1 MNQVKD
7 PIINYLSDQTINWDY
22 SNRKQKV
29 RKAKT
34 NSNFQIHSFR
44 EGLKKKQKAIMEN
57 SIMGLDPPSP
67 LVMEKKFNFFSETRP
82 FFENFL

>member
-7 PIINYLSDQTINWDY
+7 PIINYLPDQTINWDH

-34 NSNFQIHSFR
+34 NSDFQIHSFTHSTKR
-44 EGLKKKQKAIMEN
+44 EGFKN
-57 SIMGLDPPSP
+57 SVFLDK
-67 LVMEKKFNFFSETRP
+67 EKKVIIGTH
-82 FFENFL
+82 

>member
-7 PIINYLSDQTINWDY
+7 PIINYLPDQTINWDH

-34 NSNFQIHSFR
+34 NSDFQIHL
-44 EGLKKKQKAIMEN
+44 G
-57 SIMGLDPPSP
+57 
-67 LVMEKKFNFFSETRP
+67 
-82 FFENFL
+82 

>member
-7 PIINYLSDQTINWDY
+7 PIINYLPDQTINWDH

-34 NSNFQIHSFR
+34 NSDFQIHSFTHSTKR
-44 EGLKKKQKAIMEN
+44 EGFKKVFFFRQI
-57 SIMGLDPPSP
+57 
-67 LVMEKKFNFFSETRP
+67 KKVIIGTR
-82 FFENFL
+82 

>member
-7 PIINYLSDQTINWDY
+7 PIINYLPDQTINWDH

-34 NSNFQIHSFR
+34 NSDFQIHSFTHSTKR
-44 EGLKKKQKAIMEN
+44 EGFKKVA
-57 SIMGLDPPSP
+57 
-67 LVMEKKFNFFSETRP
+67 F
-82 FFENFL
+82 

>member
-7 PIINYLSDQTINWDY
+7 PIINYLPDQTINWDY

-34 NSNFQIHSFR
+34 NSNFQIHSFTIYSTKR
-44 EGLKKKQKAIMEN
+44 EGFKKSVLLE
-57 SIMGLDPPSP
+57 
-67 LVMEKKFNFFSETRP
+67 
-82 FFENFL
+82 